1 MQFTTAIS
9 ADRNQRHRLDRLLRI
24 MTPQPDQ
31 ETVNQ
36 IRSESQQLGDCA
48 APQESLVQVFI
59 RAFKRLST
67 VANRSAQ
74 VFERRVQAGEGIICL
89 PGAINSG
96 GRRHEI

>member
-9 ADRNQRHRLDRLLRI
+9 ADRNQRHRFGRLVRI

-36 IRSESQQLGDCA
+36 IRSEPYQLCDCG
-48 APQESLVQVFI
+48 PLQESMVQVFV
-59 RAFKRLST
+59 RAFKRLPT
-67 VANRSAQ
+67 VANRPAQ
-74 VFERRVQAGEGIICL
+74 LFERRVQAGEGVICL

-96 GRRHEI
+96 GRSH